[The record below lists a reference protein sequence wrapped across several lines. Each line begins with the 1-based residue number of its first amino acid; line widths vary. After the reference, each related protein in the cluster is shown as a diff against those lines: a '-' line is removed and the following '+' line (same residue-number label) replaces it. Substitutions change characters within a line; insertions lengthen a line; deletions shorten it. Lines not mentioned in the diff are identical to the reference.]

1 MATKSQRAN
10 FSVEP
15 FLPSGLKLA
24 RKPVAATADTLLGLR
39 RLADFYYGFS
49 ADLSGPELSRAVV
62 DGLGVTLRYADD
74 ELAHVPAEGPC
85 IVVANHPHGMLDGLI
100 VMQLLACVRPDFKV
114 MANHF
119 LARFT
124 QLIPLFFQINPF
136 GGKAAIRH
144 NITTARAA
152 TTWLNEGKMLMVFPG
167 GEVSSLNRREW
178 HVSDPAWDE
187 GVARFAEKSGAPV
200 VPMHI
205 GGRNSALFQLAGL
218 INPNL
223 RTALLIREMMNK
235 HGTTID
241 VRFGRAIAPS
251 LLESLG
257 ERAAVTRYLRT
268 KTYLLKEKSGRGI
281 ALGPIDKRA
290 RPRVDI
296 ALGGDPAAFA
306 AEIDGLP
313 PTQQLLTSG
322 ANEVYYATA
331 DQIPLL
337 LQELGRLRELS
348 FREVGEGTGK
358 SSDLDLYDSYYT
370 HLFVWDRQASRIVGG
385 YRLGHTDRILD
396 RYGSK
401 GLYVHSLFKL
411 APELT
416 NDLRS
421 ALELGR
427 SFVASEYQR
436 SYSSLMLL
444 WKGIANYVIKHPQY
458 RVLFGPVSI
467 SNDYHPVSQE
477 ILVQFLRQTNSEV
490 RRASLVKP
498 RTPFRLKTDLTQNLV
513 DLDSIDLRIIAD
525 LLNTVESEDKGVPV
539 LLRQYLKLGGQI
551 LGFNIDPQFN
561 NSIDCLLW
569 VDLMRT
575 ELPHLN
581 KYMGTAEAAR
591 FRALH
596 TNDEVATA
604 GTSRLAG

>member
-1 MATKSQRAN
+1 MATTTQRAN

-15 FLPSGLKLA
+15 FLPSGLKFA
-24 RKPVAATADTLLGLR
+24 RKPVAATVDTLLGLR
-39 RLADFYYGFS
+39 RLADFYYGFP
-49 ADLSGPELSRAVV
+49 ADLSGPELSRAVI
-62 DGLGVTLRYADD
+62 DGLGVQLRFAED
-74 ELAHVPAEGPC
+74 ELAHLPADGPC

-100 VMQLLACVRPDFKV
+100 VMQLLALVRPDFKV

-144 NITTARAA
+144 NIATARAA
-152 TTWLNEGKMLMVFPG
+152 TTWLEDGKMLMVFPG
-167 GEVSSLNRREW
+167 GEVSSLSRGEW

-218 INPNL
+218 VNPNL
-223 RTALLIREMMNK
+223 RTALLVREMMNK
-235 HGTTID
+235 RGTTID

-251 LLESLG
+251 LLESLDG
-257 ERAAVTRYLRT
+257 RAAVTRYLRT
-268 KTYLLKEKSGRGI
+268 KTYLLKEKCAQGI
-281 ALGPIDKRA
+281 ALGPIDNRE
-290 RPRVDI
+290 RPRIDI
-296 ALGGDPAAFA
+296 APGGDPATFA
-306 AEIDGLP
+306 AEIDALP
-313 PTQQLLTSG
+313 PAQQLLTSG

-370 HLFVWDRQASRIVGG
+370 HLFVWDRDARRIVGG

-513 DLDSIDLRIIAD
+513 DLDSIDLRIIAE
-525 LLNTVESEDKGVPV
+525 LLNTV
-539 LLRQYLKLGGQI
+539 
-551 LGFNIDPQFN
+551 
-561 NSIDCLLW
+561 
-569 VDLMRT
+569 
-575 ELPHLN
+575 
-581 KYMGTAEAAR
+581 
-591 FRALH
+591 
-596 TNDEVATA
+596 
-604 GTSRLAG
+604 